1 MGKLSPLGAILAC
14 QVGFANCYHQLPP
27 PPAWDDPS
35 EHYLQRTDTITIG
48 AGDAKEVNAATHM
61 IDPWPRYVRNKRIPA
76 NGQRMVG
83 AIERYRDVSKLPLA
97 PKPIES
103 ETSGFTTTG
112 SGGGGGGR

>member
-1 MGKLSPLGAILAC
+1 MWKLSPLGAILAC
-14 QVGFANCYHQLPP
+14 QIGFANCYHNLPS

-35 EHYLQRTDTITIG
+35 EHYLQRTDTITAG

-61 IDPWPRYVRNKRIPA
+61 IDPWPRNVRNKQIPA

-83 AIERYRDVSKLPLA
+83 AIERYRDVSKLDEA

-103 ETSGFTTTG
+103 QTTGFRTGGGG
-112 SGGGGGGR
+112 SGGTR